1 MSVIIPPACPVRVEE
16 TLLPLLRGT
25 HPGIAFGTIR
35 ARDNPAQECVLAGE
49 PQGMATPVSQYVRLR
64 LSVIARREDGTGDFA
79 KAQHLASGIIRT
91 ITSQGCIT
99 PIVSAQLDAGPM
111 RLADGDASP
120 IYCYAV
126 LLLQVGVA

>member
-1 MSVIIPPACPVRVEE
+1 MSVMIPPACPVRVEE

-25 HPGIAFGTIR
+25 HPGIAFGTIH

-79 KAQHLASGIIRT
+79 KAQNLAADIIHA
-91 ITSQGCIT
+91 ITAGGLPF
-99 PIVSAQLDAGPM
+99 PIVSAAPSSGPM
-111 RLADGDASP
+111 RQADGPLIFA
-120 IYCYAV
+120 YAI
-126 LLLQVGVA
+126 LLLQVSTT

>member
-1 MSVIIPPACPVRVEE
+1 MTPPARTPRIEA
-16 TLLPLLRGT
+16 TLLHFLRACFPGVHFGSLRDKGNPPL
-25 HPGIAFGTIR
+25 
-35 ARDNPAQECVLAGE
+35 ECVLAGE

-79 KAQHLASGIIRT
+79 KAQRLASGIIRT

-111 RLADGDASP
+111 RLADGDAYP